1 MPHSGRK
8 WRAAARLLDRVGRR
22 CYQHRVFVVFLR
34 LLARKMAVNVS
45 AWSIRQPLPAI
56 VLALVIM
63 FLGWVSFQ
71 KLAITRLPNVDIPV
85 ISVTITQF
93 GAAPAELESQVTK
106 QVEDAVSGVGGV
118 RHITSAIT
126 DGVSSTT
133 IAFRLETD
141 TDRALNDVKDAIT
154 RVRGSLPS
162 GINEPLIQRIDVV
175 GLPILTYAAIAPGK
189 TPEQLSYFVDDVV
202 KRALQGVRG
211 VGQVERIGGVDR
223 EIRVGL
229 DPDRLQAVGLTALDV
244 SRRLRGTVVDLAG
257 GRTEIGGRDQS
268 IRTLAGA
275 KTLGGLAAT
284 RIALPMGGEV
294 RLDDLGTVTDTI
306 AEPRT
311 FARADG
317 EPVVGFSILRAKGA
331 SDVTVSE
338 AVSKRIDALKA
349 EHPEVE
355 LKLIDSS
362 VTYTVGS
369 YDSAMRTLYE
379 GAVLAIVVV
388 LLFLRDIRATIIAAV
403 TLPLSI
409 LPSFWAM
416 DMLGFSLNMVSL
428 LAITL
433 STGILVDDAI
443 VEIEN
448 IVRHIRMGK
457 SPYQAALEAADE
469 IGLAVIAIS
478 LTICAVFVPASF
490 LTSLAGQFFKQFG
503 LTISILVL
511 FSLLCARLIT
521 PMLAAYFMTPHAAHA
536 EKQDGRVMAL
546 YTQLVGWTVQHRFI
560 TVAVGIALF
569 VLSILSMRLLPS
581 GFLPVQDTGRS
592 LLAVELPSGSQLT
605 ETEHVTEEIVKRLR
619 KRPEVKGVF
628 VDGGRIPPAVVE
640 VRKAA
645 LTINY
650 VPKSER
656 KLHQRDLELE
666 IGRDLA
672 DIPDIRYW
680 FLDENGKRAVTF
692 VVTGADSSTV
702 GNVAAELATQMRRI
716 PIIAN
721 VVSSAALDRPEL
733 RIHPRLDLAVRLGIS
748 TESLS
753 ETIRVATIGDVGQ
766 ALAKF
771 KAGDRLVPIR
781 VLLEES
787 ARADR
792 HVLEQLK
799 VPTPRGGGVPLNAIS
814 DIQLGQGPI
823 AINRFDRERQA
834 TIEAD
839 LVGNT
844 ALSEARDAVKALP
857 VMKNLP
863 SGVKVTEA
871 GDAELQEE
879 LFADFGSAMRD
890 GLIMVYAVLV
900 VLFGSFLQPITI
912 LFSLPLSIGG
922 AIIALLLTGKPL
934 SAVVVIG
941 ILMLM
946 GIVTKNAILLVDF
959 MLDAINRGV
968 ERTTAIIEAGQKRAR
983 PIVMTTVAMVSGMIP
998 SALAI
1003 GAGGDARSPMAI
1015 AVIGGLLLSTVL
1027 SLLFVPAFFAM
1038 MDDVGQLCWRLFGR
1052 FVGSGVAY
1060 AAATSAPA
1068 MPPPVDV
1075 APAAPAAPAP
1085 VEAKPAEAAS
1095 AEPAAAEHAPA
1106 EPVAAEH
1113 ASVETKPDEPASVET
1128 APVDTAP
1135 APAAPEAAS
1144 PEAAPPEAA
1153 PDASTRP
1160 ESEKTVVAPAPPTPA
1175 SPESAETIPDDAA
1188 NASPADETDQK
1199 TDHRAIRRRSRAGG
1213 NP

>member
-1 MPHSGRK
+1 
-8 WRAAARLLDRVGRR
+8 
-22 CYQHRVFVVFLR
+22 
-34 LLARKMAVNVS
+34 MALNVS

-56 VLALVIM
+56 VMAIVVM
-63 FLGWVSFQ
+63 FLGWVSFNR
-71 KLAITRLPNVDIPV
+71 LPITRLPNVDIPV

-106 QVEDAVSGVGGV
+106 TVEDAVSGVEGV
-118 RHITSAIT
+118 RHILSVVT
-126 DGVSSTT
+126 DGISNTT
-133 IAFRLETD
+133 VQFRLDTD
-141 TDRALNDVKDAIT
+141 TDRALNDIKDAIT
-154 RVRGSLPS
+154 RVRGNLPS
-162 GINEPLIQRIDVV
+162 GINEPLIQRVDVV
-175 GLPILTYAAIAPGK
+175 GLPILTYAAISPGK

-211 VGQVERIGGVDR
+211 VGRVERIGGVER

-275 KTLGGLAAT
+275 KTLSGLAAT
-284 RIALPMGGEV
+284 RITLPMGGQV

-317 EPVVGFSILRAKGA
+317 EPVVGFSILRSKGA
-331 SDVTVSE
+331 SDVAVAE
-338 AVSKRIDALKA
+338 AVAARINNLKSQY
-349 EHPEVE
+349 PDVE

-362 VTYTVGS
+362 VTHTVGS
-369 YDSAMRTLYE
+369 YDSAMHTLYE
-379 GAVLAIVVV
+379 GAALAVIVV
-388 LLFLRDIRATIIAAV
+388 LLFLRDLRATVIAAI

-416 DMLGFSLNMVSL
+416 EMLGFSLNMVSL

-478 LTICAVFVPASF
+478 LTICAVFAPASF
-490 LTSLAGQFFKQFG
+490 MTSLPGQFFKQFG
-503 LTISILVL
+503 LTVSIQVL

-521 PMLAAYFMTPHAAHA
+521 PMLAAYFMKPHVHA
-536 EKQDGRVMAL
+536 EKEDGRVMKT
-546 YTQLVGWTVQHRFI
+546 YTRLVSWSVRHHYLTVVI
-560 TVAVGIALF
+560 GIALF
-569 VLSILSMRLLPS
+569 VLSILSLRLLPS
-581 GFLPVQDTGRS
+581 GFLPAQDTGRS
-592 LLAVELPSGSQLT
+592 LLAIELPSGSQLSDT
-605 ETEHVTEEIVKRLR
+605 ENVTEQIVRRLR
-619 KRPEVKGVF
+619 NRREIKSVF
-628 VDGGRIPPAVVE
+628 VDGGRIPPATAE

-656 KLHQRDLELE
+656 QVSTRQLELE
-666 IGRDLA
+666 ISGDLA

-692 VVTGADSSTV
+692 VVTGADSVTV
-702 GNVAAELATQMRRI
+702 GNVASELATQMRRI
-716 PIIAN
+716 PLIAN
-721 VVSSAALDRPEL
+721 VVSAAALDRPEL
-733 RIHPRLDLAVRLGIS
+733 RVRPRLDLAGRLGIS

-753 ETIRVATIGDVGQ
+753 ETIRVATIGDVSQ

-771 KAGDRLVPIR
+771 NAGDRLVPIR

-792 HVLEQLK
+792 QVLEQLK

-823 AINRFDRERQA
+823 NIVRYDRERQA
-834 TIEAD
+834 TVEAD
-839 LVGNT
+839 LVGDA
-844 ALSEARDAVKALP
+844 ALSEARAAVKALP

-863 SGVKVTEA
+863 PGINVREA

-879 LFADFGSAMRD
+879 LFHDFGSAMRD

-922 AIIALLLTGKPL
+922 AILALIITGKPL

-946 GIVTKNAILLVDF
+946 GIVTKNAIMLVDF
-959 MLDAINRGV
+959 ALEAIQRGV
-968 ERTTAIIEAGQKRAR
+968 DRTSALIDSGRKRAR
-983 PIVMTTVAMVSGMIP
+983 PIVMTTIAMVAGMVP
-998 SALAI
+998 SALAL

-1015 AVIGGLLLSTVL
+1015 AVIGGLLVSTFL
-1027 SLLFVPAFFAM
+1027 SLLFVPAFFAL
-1038 MDDVGQLCWRLFGR
+1038 MDDLGQLIWRVFGR
-1052 FVGSGVAY
+1052 FVGPG
-1060 AAATSAPA
+1060 
-1068 MPPPVDV
+1068 DEDK
-1075 APAAPAAPAP
+1075 APAAAHAPPASTPP
-1085 VEAKPAEAAS
+1085 VHS
-1095 AEPAAAEHAPA
+1095 AAAE
-1106 EPVAAEH
+1106 
-1113 ASVETKPDEPASVET
+1113 
-1128 APVDTAP
+1128 
-1135 APAAPEAAS
+1135 
-1144 PEAAPPEAA
+1144 
-1153 PDASTRP
+1153 
-1160 ESEKTVVAPAPPTPA
+1160 
-1175 SPESAETIPDDAA
+1175 
-1188 NASPADETDQK
+1188 
-1199 TDHRAIRRRSRAGG
+1199 
-1213 NP
+1213 